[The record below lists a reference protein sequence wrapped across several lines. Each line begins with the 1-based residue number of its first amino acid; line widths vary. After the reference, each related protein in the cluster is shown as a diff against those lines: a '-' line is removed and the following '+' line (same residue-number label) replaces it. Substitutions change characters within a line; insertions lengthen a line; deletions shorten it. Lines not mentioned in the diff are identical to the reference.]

1 MARSIADTQFLE
13 NEALSLLGR
22 LDTVKPFALNTPMV
36 RAAAISDEAQN
47 GITKLL
53 NRVSREVKQKIEAYI
68 SWLKDPANARAPASE
83 AQGRFAYLKLR
94 FNNLLDQLDIFAD
107 VLSQRGEHTTG
118 VWLAGLDIL
127 AMDALALP
135 GNYYESPPLVC
146 FIERGHG
153 AAIRRA
159 RTRLPGGDDNP
170 VAVIQ
175 VPRERL
181 IGSGIAS
188 SIVHEV
194 GHQGAALLNL
204 VDSVKGAISERK
216 AQGQDVF
223 AWELLDRWISE
234 ILSDFWAMAQLGI
247 GATLGLINV
256 VSLPSYFV
264 FRIGTDGPHP
274 FPWIRVK
281 ISIAI
286 GRALFPHLQW
296 KYLEK
301 TWESFYPVGKQKD
314 STRQTVQA
322 LERILPCFA
331 ELVVNH
337 YPDSLRGK
345 ALQDIFPVKERQPV
359 HLQKLYKRWKYA
371 PKLMEAAPPT
381 LAFAVLGQ
389 AKSDGNISTVEETCL
404 IRRMLTN
411 WALMRTMQDCGAG
424 KQLTTKAVQHRHI
437 NFTEQQLQLI

>member
-1 MARSIADTQFLE
+1 MGRSVADTQFLE

-22 LDTVKPFALNTPMV
+22 LEMVKPFALNTPMV
-36 RAAAISDEAQN
+36 RAAAISPDAQN
-47 GITKLL
+47 GITQLL

-68 SWLKDPANARAPASE
+68 AWLKNPLHTHTSAAE
-83 AQGRFAYLKLR
+83 AQGHFAYLKLR

-118 VWLAGLDIL
+118 VWLAGLDVL
-127 AMDALALP
+127 AKDALDLP
-135 GNYYESPPLVC
+135 GNYYHPPPLVC
-146 FIERGHG
+146 FLERGHG

-194 GHQGAALLNL
+194 GHQGAALLQL
-204 VDSVKGAISERK
+204 VDSVKGAIDERK
-216 AQGQDVF
+216 EQGQDVF

-234 ILSDFWAMAQLGI
+234 ILSDFWAMGQLGI

-281 ISIAI
+281 ISIAL

-296 KYLEK
+296 TYLERK
-301 TWESFYPVGKQKD
+301 WESFYPVKGQKAT
-314 STRQTVQA
+314 TRQTVQA
-322 LERILPCFA
+322 LERILPSFA
-331 ELVVNH
+331 DLVVNH
-337 YPDSLRGK
+337 RPESLRGK
-345 ALQDIFPVKERQPV
+345 ALKEVFPVRERQPA

-371 PKLMEAAPPT
+371 PRLMETAAPS
-381 LAFAVLGQ
+381 LVFAVLGQ
-389 AKSDGNISTVEETCL
+389 AKSDGNITTIEETHLLQRLLTRWAL
-404 IRRMLTN
+404 IRS
-411 WALMRTMQDCGAG
+411 QHFCGG
-424 KQLTTKAVQHRHI
+424 DNQHLVKTVQQRI
-437 NFTEQQLQLI
+437 DFTEQQLQLL

>member
-1 MARSIADTQFLE
+1 MARSVADTQFLE

-36 RAAAISDEAQN
+36 RAAAISDEAQK
-47 GITKLL
+47 GITELL

-68 SWLKDPANARAPASE
+68 QWLKNPANARVPASE

-118 VWLAGLDIL
+118 VWLAGLDVL
-127 AMDALALP
+127 AKDALMLP
-135 GNYYESPPLVC
+135 GSYYEAPPLVC

-204 VDSVKGAISERK
+204 VDSVKASVSERK

-247 GATLGLINV
+247 GATLGLMNV

-281 ISIAI
+281 ISIAV

-301 TWESFYPVGKQKD
+301 TWESLYPVRKQKAT
-314 STRQTVQA
+314 TRQTVQA
-322 LERILPCFA
+322 LERILPSFA
-331 ELVVNH
+331 DLVVNH
-337 YPDSLRGK
+337 QPDSLRGQ
-345 ALQDIFPVKERQPV
+345 ALKDVFPVKERQPV

-371 PKLMEAAPPT
+371 PRLMEAAPPT

-389 AKSDGNISTVEETCL
+389 AKSDGNITTVEEVYL
-404 IRRMLTN
+404 LRRMLTH
-411 WALMRTMQDCGAG
+411 WALLRTMHDCGAG
-424 KQLTTKAVQHRHI
+424 RSLHARALQHRQI